1 MRPLIVHAN
10 ERARVTH
17 EPRWVRRMLVL
28 LAAAF
33 FAVLLLVP
41 MLAVFGFALREGLG
55 VYWAG
60 ISSPDARSAI
70 RLTLITAA
78 IAVPL
83 NTVFGVAAAWCVAK
97 YEFRGRRLLVH
108 LIDLPF
114 SVSPVVA
121 GLVFVLLF
129 GAQGVF
135 GAWLQAHDVQ
145 IIFQV
150 PGIVLATLFVTF
162 PFVARELIPV
172 MQAGGNEE
180 EEAAIMLGA
189 SGFTTF
195 WRITLPK
202 VKWGLIYGVV
212 LCNARAFGEFGAVS
226 VVSSKIRGATSTMPL
241 HIENEYND
249 YHGTAAF
256 AVASLLALLALL
268 TLVIKSFA
276 EWHVHRQQRAAAL
289 ADAAAAVP
297 TALPGISP

>member
-1 MRPLIVHAN
+1 MRPLITHAN

-17 EPRWVRRMLVL
+17 EPLWVARALVL
-28 LAAAF
+28 LAVAF
-33 FAVLLLVP
+33 FAVLLLLP

-55 VYWAG
+55 AYWAG

-83 NTVFGVAAAWCVAK
+83 NTIFGVAAAWCVAK

-129 GAQGVF
+129 GAQGLF

-226 VVSSKIRGATSTMPL
+226 VVSSKIRGETNTMPL
-241 HIENEYND
+241 HIEIEYND

-268 TLVIKSFA
+268 TLVIKSIA
-276 EWHVHRQQRAAAL
+276 EWNVHRQQRAAAAAV
-289 ADAAAAVP
+289 ADTVP
-297 TALPGISP
+297 TALPGTSP